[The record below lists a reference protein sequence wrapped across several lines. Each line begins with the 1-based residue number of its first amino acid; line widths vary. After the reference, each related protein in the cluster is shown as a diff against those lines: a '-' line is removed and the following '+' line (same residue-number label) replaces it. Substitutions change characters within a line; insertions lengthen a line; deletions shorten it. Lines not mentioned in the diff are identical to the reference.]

1 MSLYEAVISSLKSIW
16 ANKMR
21 SFLTMLGIMIG
32 IFSVAVLI
40 SVAQS
45 STSSITESIESEG
58 TKQITI
64 SLRGKRVQ
72 NTFDMNDVEEIWDL
86 DGVQFVAPYA
96 TSSMTLKN
104 STESMDIQVTA
115 SNDVYDDINN
125 YNLMSGRWIS
135 ENDEEKRLR
144 VVVVGLDVAN
154 ELFGT
159 NDVVGEKISMNGT
172 SFTIIGVL
180 EEQGDSMFG
189 SGDEVAFIPY
199 ATGQRLFGNVTIT
212 SIYVGAAD
220 SDSVDAAMTA
230 IENFMLAKSGGDDSA
245 YRIFS
250 SSAMLDM
257 LNSTTQTLTYLL
269 GAIGGISLL
278 VGGIGIMNIMLVSVS
293 ERTREIGVRK
303 AIGATRANIMVQFL
317 IEAVIVSGLGGAI
330 GVILAKVGANVIGQI
345 MEMTVTLDSII
356 VLAALGFSV
365 VVGVVFGIYPAAKAS
380 KMNPIEA
387 LRYE

>member
-1 MSLYEAVISSLKSIW
+1 MSLFEAVISSLKSIW

-32 IFSVAVLI
+32 IFAVAVLI

-45 STSSITESIESEG
+45 STSSITDSIEDEG
-58 TKQITI
+58 TNQITI
-64 SLRGKRVQ
+64 SLPGRRVQ
-72 NTFDMNDVEEIWDL
+72 SAFDLNDVEEIGEL
-86 DGVQFVAPYA
+86 EGVAYVAPYA
-96 TSSMTLKN
+96 SSMVTLKN
-104 STESMDIQVTA
+104 STESMDINVTA

-135 ENDEEKRLR
+135 ENDEDSRLR
-144 VVVVGLDVAN
+144 VMVVGIDVAE
-154 ELFGT
+154 ELYGT
-159 NDVVGEKISMNGT
+159 TDVVGEKISMDGT

-180 EEQGDSMFG
+180 EEQGDSMMG

-199 ATGQRLFGNVTIT
+199 ATGQRLFGSADIT
-212 SIYVGAAD
+212 SIYVGTTD
-220 SDSVDAAMTA
+220 SDSVDAAMSA
-230 IENFMLAKSGGDDSA
+230 IENFMLAKSGGDDSQ
-245 YRIFS
+245 YNIFS
-250 SSAMLDM
+250 SSAMLEM
-257 LNSTTQTLTYLL
+257 LNETTQTLTYLL

-317 IEAVIVSGLGGAI
+317 IEAIIVSALGGAI
-330 GVILAKVGANVIGQI
+330 GVVLAQLGVNIAGQI
-345 MEMTVTLDSII
+345 MEMTISLDSVV

-365 VVGVVFGIYPAAKAS
+365 IVGVVFGIYPAAKAS

>member
-1 MSLYEAVISSLKSIW
+1 MSLFEAVISSLKSIW

-45 STSSITESIESEG
+45 STSSITDSIEDEG
-58 TKQITI
+58 TNLITI
-64 SLRGKRVQ
+64 NLRGRRLQ
-72 NTFDMNDVEEIWDL
+72 SAFDLNDVEEIGEL
-86 DGVQFVAPYA
+86 DGVQYVAPYA
-96 TSSMTLKN
+96 SSMVTLKN
-104 STESMDIQVTA
+104 STESLDINVTA
-115 SNDVYDDINN
+115 SNDVYDDINS
-125 YNLMSGRWIS
+125 YNLISGRWIS
-135 ENDEEKRLR
+135 ENDEDKRLR
-144 VVVVGLDVAN
+144 VMVVGIDVAE
-154 ELFGT
+154 ELYGT
-159 NDVVGEKISMNGT
+159 TDVIGEKISMDGT

-199 ATGQRLFGNVTIT
+199 ATGSRLFGNADIS
-212 SIYVGAAD
+212 SIYVGTTD

-230 IENFMLAKSGGDDSA
+230 IENFMLAKSGGDDSE
-245 YRIFS
+245 YTIFS

-257 LNSTTQTLTYLL
+257 LTSTTQTLTYLL

-303 AIGATRANIMVQFL
+303 AIGATRANVLTQFL
-317 IEAVIVSGLGGAI
+317 IEAVIVSGIGGAM
-330 GVILAKVGANVIGQI
+330 GVLLAQLGVNVAGQL
-345 MEMTVTLDSII
+345 MDMTIVIDSVVII
-356 VLAALGFSV
+356 AALAFSV
-365 VVGVVFGIYPAAKAS
+365 IVGIVFGIYPAAKAS